1 MNQSVAHKKF
11 SLKNKLRAYLEL
23 MRPANIITA
32 FADIIAGFTAA
43 GGIIHWNVYPFQP
56 EPMGLGWL
64 MLATFGLYGGGVVF
78 NDFFDADLD
87 AEERPERAIPSG
99 RASKAGAALLGL
111 ILYIIGVAA
120 AFQVQFMSGLIALL
134 VAFLTIVYD
143 EWAKH
148 STFLGPLFMGLCRG
162 GNLLL
167 GVSIVP
173 LALTQV
179 WYLAFIPIIFIAS
192 ITLVSQGE
200 VHGGTRITG
209 FSALGLISTVT
220 IGLIILAFRPDY
232 SIVTSLPFTILFGVM
247 VLPPFYKAAKTPK
260 SGLIKEA
267 IHRGVLSLILL
278 NAAITAGFAGIWL
291 GAFVAVLLPISMS
304 VSKLFSVT

>member
-1 MNQSVAHKKF
+1 
-11 SLKNKLRAYLEL
+11 

-32 FADIIAGFTAA
+32 FADIIAGFAAA

-56 EPMGLGWL
+56 EPTGLGWL
-64 MLATFGLYGGGVVF
+64 LLATFGLYGGGVVF

-99 RASKAGAALLGL
+99 RASKIGAALLGL
-111 ILYIIGVAA
+111 ILFLIGVTA
-120 AFQVQFMSGLIALL
+120 AFQVQFISGLIALL
-134 VAFLTIVYD
+134 VAFLTIIYD

-173 LALTQV
+173 LALPDV
-179 WYLAFIPIIFIAS
+179 WYLAFIPIVFIAS

-200 VHGGTRITG
+200 VHGGSRITG
-209 FSALGLISTVT
+209 FSALGLIIVVT
-220 IGLIILAFRPDY
+220 AGLIILAFRPDY

-247 VLPPFYKAAKTPK
+247 VLPPFYQAAKTPK
-260 SGLIKEA
+260 SDLIKEA
-267 IHRGVLSLILL
+267 IHRGVLALILL

-291 GAFVAVLLPISMS
+291 GALVAVLLPISMS